1 MSRIVVSV
9 EGSVATVRLNDPD
22 SMNALS
28 AAMAAD
34 LEGAIDVL
42 GSDRSIRVLVVTGTG
57 RAFSAGGDVQSFYDN
72 RDDPRDV
79 MQATLDGLHGAV
91 ERILDAPFPTI
102 AAINGVVA
110 GAGMGLAMATDLA
123 IAVDSSVFTM
133 AYTGIGVS
141 PDGSSTF
148 FLPRI
153 VGTRTSMEL
162 ILTNR
167 RLSAN
172 EALDLGLVNS
182 VATGEEFDEEVASL
196 AGKLSVGPT
205 KAYVRARALIRSSSQ
220 SDPQTQMAAEAEAIL
235 AAAETDDFYE
245 GISAF
250 IEKRRPGFTGS

>member
-1 MSRIVVSV
+1 MSQVLVSV
-9 EGSVATVRLNDPD
+9 DGSVATVRLNDPD

-28 AAMAAD
+28 ASMGAE
-34 LEGAIDVL
+34 LET
-42 GSDRSIRVLVVTGTG
+42 SIRSLHADTSIRALVITGTG

-79 MQATLDGLHGAV
+79 MQATLDGLHGTV
-91 ERILDAPFPTI
+91 ERILEAPFPTI

-110 GAGMGLAMATDLA
+110 GAGMGLAMATDIA
-123 IAVDSSVFTM
+123 IAVDSAVFTM

-153 VGTRTSMEL
+153 VGTRRAMEL

-167 RLSAN
+167 RLSAR

-182 VATGEEFDEEVASL
+182 VVAVEDFDEEVASV

-205 KAYVRARALIRSSSQ
+205 KAYVRARTLIRSSLA
-220 SDPQTQMAAEAEAIL
+220 SDPRTQMAAEAQAIL
-235 AAAETDDFYE
+235 AAADTDDFYE

-250 IEKRRPGFTGS
+250 IEKRRPGFIGS

>member
-1 MSRIVVSV
+1 VI
-9 EGSVATVRLNDPD
+9 
-22 SMNALS
+22 
-28 AAMAAD
+28 
-34 LEGAIDVL
+34 
-42 GSDRSIRVLVVTGTG
+42 TGTG
-57 RAFSAGGDVQSFYDN
+57 RAFSAGGDVQAFYDN
-72 RDDPRDV
+72 RDAPHDV

-91 ERILDAPFPTI
+91 QRMLDAPFPTI

-123 IAVDSSVFTM
+123 IAVDEAVFTM

-153 VGTRTSMEL
+153 VGTRRAMEL

-167 RLSAN
+167 RLSAH

-182 VATGEEFDEEVASL
+182 VVGSEGFDDAVASL
-196 AGKLSVGPT
+196 ATKLSVGAT
-205 KAYVRARALIRSSSQ
+205 QAYVRARSLIRRSLA
-220 SDPQTQMAAEAEAIL
+220 SDPVRQMAAEAEAIL

-245 GISAF
+245 GVSAF